1 MKTSKAIRLAPALLG
16 LVLFS
21 ATAANAHTVRSRPA
35 CGVVERLD
43 MASRTVQFSPTDG
56 KAPTELALTSQTKF
70 IHNWHFAPADELRNG
85 TRAMVYYRTPF
96 FGRPFV
102 TKVVWVNGS

>member
-1 MKTSKAIRLAPALLG
+1 MKTSKAIRVAPALLG

-43 MASRTVQFSPTDG
+43 MATRTSATLVVIANALRLLKSR
-56 KAPTELALTSQTKF
+56 
-70 IHNWHFAPADELRNG
+70 
-85 TRAMVYYRTPF
+85 
-96 FGRPFV
+96 
-102 TKVVWVNGS
+102 